1 MQIFNGIDICPPAFI
16 YVVFSITQICFD
28 LFEGLYNT
36 AVMKTVVMI
45 TVGFMLHALCK
56 AGLSIISWIIVFVPF
71 LLMSVIIAMLLY
83 FFGLKETTGTTE
95 IVDIDQGVELYQYN
109 FLPRKRKYRRRY
121 CSPINQP
128 YYHGLSQNQC
138 LQYPA

>member
-1 MQIFNGIDICPPAFI
+1 MQIFNVIDICPPAFI
-16 YVVFSITQICFD
+16 YVIFSITQICFD

-56 AGLSIISWIIVFVPF
+56 AGLSIISWIIVFIPF

-83 FFGLKETTGTTE
+83 FFGLKETTGA
-95 IVDIDQGVELYQYN
+95 VDPDTNDQGVELYQYN
-109 FLPRKRKYRRRY
+109 FLPRKYRRRY

-138 LQYPA
+138 LQYPV